1 MCVCDS
7 VRGGAGA
14 SVQDRVGRAEARR
27 RQGVWHEGRG
37 EGQEGAGSRAT
48 ARRRDSPER
57 PQKSQKSGADG
68 GCLEQGGR
76 TAERMGEGGGG
87 IWGSARGG
95 RGIAAGW
102 MRGED
107 SSAVPSPRRREDREE
122 TGMP

>member
-14 SVQDRVGRAEARR
+14 SVQDRVGQAEARR

-57 PQKSQKSGADG
+57 PQKSGADG
-68 GCLEQGGR
+68 GAWDRAAALQRGWGR
-76 TAERMGEGGGG
+76 EGAAFGE
-87 IWGSARGG
+87 
-95 RGIAAGW
+95 
-102 MRGED
+102 
-107 SSAVPSPRRREDREE
+107 VREE
-122 TGMP
+122 DEGLRRDG